1 MRSLT
6 LNIAPLLAHHEDHL
20 SLWWPRHPIV
30 VYCHLPFLAMLGAIY
45 ATTAMTL
52 GQTLTF
58 LVMGTL
64 YVSSAAY
71 HTWRPNRWLR
81 TVDQTMIS
89 WFIVT
94 TPLPW
99 LYQHQWFVMLWLT
112 LFAVT
117 AVGKWYRL
125 ERSWGQEKITFF
137 ALGALSTL
145 LVFTVGL
152 PETGTPPV
160 SATGGLVALSV
171 LLYIGKLLTY
181 HFQWRLIP
189 KYLEAPELGH
199 WQCGMATTVFA
210 FVIAGVPA

>member
-1 MRSLT
+1 MRSF
-6 LNIAPLLAHHEDHL
+6 NISPLFVHHEEYPGF
-20 SLWWPRHPIV
+20 WRPRHPIV
-30 VYCHLPFLAMLGAIY
+30 VYCHLPFLAVLGAIY
-45 ATTAMTL
+45 ATTAMTA

-58 LVMGTL
+58 LVMGSL
-64 YVSSAAY
+64 YMSSAAY
-71 HTWRPNRWLR
+71 HTWRPNRLLR

-99 LYQHQWFVMLWLT
+99 LYHHQWFILFWLT
-112 LFAVT
+112 CLAVT
-117 AVGKWYRL
+117 AVSKWYRL

-152 PETGTPPV
+152 TETNTPIMSRTGCLV
-160 SATGGLVALSV
+160 SLSI

-181 HFQWRLIP
+181 HFQWQLIP

-210 FVIAGVPA
+210 FVIAGVQ